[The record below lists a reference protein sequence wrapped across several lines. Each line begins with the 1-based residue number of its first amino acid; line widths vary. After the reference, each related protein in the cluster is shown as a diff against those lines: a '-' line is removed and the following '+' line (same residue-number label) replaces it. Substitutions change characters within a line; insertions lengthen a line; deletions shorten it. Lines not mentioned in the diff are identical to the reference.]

1 MSFNKAVEESPI
13 SLVTFY
19 VWLKANIELEK
30 SYNYAREIRADVLFE
45 EIIDIADTTEDG
57 VITTEKATG
66 IEVRTGDM
74 EGHRRLKIDARK
86 WVVSK
91 MLPKKYGEKLD
102 ITSKG
107 EELNK
112 PTTELIFTKF
122 EQNKDKP

>member
-1 MSFNKAVEESPI
+1 MWHNDQQKEEIFENICQRVINEKMSFNKAVEESPI

-91 MLPKKYGEKLD
+91 MLPKKYGEKQGRV
-102 ITSKG
+102 IK
-107 EELNK
+107 
-112 PTTELIFTKF
+112 
-122 EQNKDKP
+122 